1 MLSADAAAGRYNR
14 AQVVEVLKPAKWI
27 MLLFMLCEVV
37 ALVLSLLLRFVLED
51 PNTSAQY
58 DNFDTNNLQVGHVM
72 AAKRMQHAAAAGC
85 P

>member
-1 MLSADAAAGRYNR
+1 MLMLAVAVAGRYNR
-14 AQVVEVLKPAKWI
+14 AQVVEVLKAAKWI

-58 DNFDTNNLQVGHVM
+58 DNFDTNNLQV
-72 AAKRMQHAAAAGC
+72 
-85 P
+85 